1 MKLINERR
9 TPMHVLILV
18 VMEEGQ
24 RLFKYLVTRPYWNVL
39 ILVVMEEG
47 QRLTD
52 ENGVSS
58 TFTVLILVVMEEGQR
73 PFCRVYDVP
82 IDTS

>member
-47 QRLTD
+47 QRR
-52 ENGVSS
+52 NG
-58 TFTVLILVVMEEGQR
+58 ILR
-73 PFCRVYDVP
+73 
-82 IDTS
+82 

>member
-47 QRLTD
+47 QRLIIS
-52 ENGVSS
+52 VRAS
-58 TFTVLILVVMEEGQR
+58 TSIIMVLILVVMEEGQR
-73 PFCRVYDVP
+73 LLLL
-82 IDTS
+82 

>member
-24 RLFKYLVTRPYWNVL
+24 RLVAADLNV
-39 ILVVMEEG
+39 
-47 QRLTD
+47 
-52 ENGVSS
+52 VSLS
-58 TFTVLILVVMEEGQR
+58 R
-73 PFCRVYDVP
+73 
-82 IDTS
+82 S